1 MIPKSVS
8 EHLEEYI
15 CQEVYVQIAVIK
27 GKDKGTTKAAINKYF
42 SSNHFRDL
50 SEGRPFDHF
59 IDGLKDKCLGKLINS
74 PMRNTKSEDEVILEL
89 QNKLNTLDEA
99 KLNDTY
105 WEIETGEYL
114 SGAQVKELEN
124 QRDEM
129 IKNLDLSKDQ
139 KKSDTVYEMIISFC
153 KKYEDLCKVKYPE
166 APLPLEISKN
176 LN

>member
-139 KKSDTVYEMIISFC
+139 KKSDIVYETIVSFC

>member
-139 KKSDTVYEMIISFC
+139 KKSDTVYETIISFC
-153 KKYEDLCKVKYPE
+153 KKYEDLCKIKYPE

>member
-139 KKSDTVYEMIISFC
+139 KKSDTVYETIISFC

-176 LN
+176 LI

>member
-139 KKSDTVYEMIISFC
+139 KKI
-153 KKYEDLCKVKYPE
+153 
-166 APLPLEISKN
+166 
-176 LN
+176 

>member
-42 SSNHFRDL
+42 SSNHFKDL

-139 KKSDTVYEMIISFC
+139 KKFDTVYETIISFG

>member
-139 KKSDTVYEMIISFC
+139 KKSDIVYETIISFC

>member
-129 IKNLDLSKDQ
+129 IKNLDLSNDQ
-139 KKSDTVYEMIISFC
+139 KKSDTVYETIISFC

>member
-89 QNKLNTLDEA
+89 QNKLNTLDET

-139 KKSDTVYEMIISFC
+139 KKSDTVYETITSFC

-176 LN
+176 

>member
-27 GKDKGTTKAAINKYF
+27 GKEKITTKSAINKYF

-129 IKNLDLSKDQ
+129 IKNLDLSNDQ
-139 KKSDTVYEMIISFC
+139 KKSDTVYETIISFC
-153 KKYEDLCKVKYPE
+153 KKYEDLCKVKYPD

>member
-59 IDGLKDKCLGKLINS
+59 IDGLKDKCLGKLVNS

-89 QNKLNTLDEA
+89 QNKLNTLNET

-124 QRDEM
+124 QRDAM

-139 KKSDTVYEMIISFC
+139 KKSDTVYETIISFC

>member
-124 QRDEM
+124 KRDEM

-139 KKSDTVYEMIISFC
+139 KKSDIVYETIVSFC

>member
-74 PMRNTKSEDEVILEL
+74 PMRKTKSEDEVILEL

-124 QRDEM
+124 QRDAM

-139 KKSDTVYEMIISFC
+139 KKSDTVYETITSFC

-176 LN
+176 

>member
-74 PMRNTKSEDEVILEL
+74 PMRKTKSEDEVILEL

-114 SGAQVKELEN
+114 SGAQVKELET

-129 IKNLDLSKDQ
+129 ITNLDLSKDQ
-139 KKSDTVYEMIISFC
+139 KKTDTVYETIISFC

-176 LN
+176 

>member
-50 SEGRPFDHF
+50 SEGRTFDHF

-74 PMRNTKSEDEVILEL
+74 PMRNTKSEDDVILEL

-139 KKSDTVYEMIISFC
+139 KKSDIVYETIISFC

>member
-129 IKNLDLSKDQ
+129 IKNLDLSKNQ
-139 KKSDTVYEMIISFC
+139 KKSDTVYETIISFC

>member
-74 PMRNTKSEDEVILEL
+74 PMRNTKSEDEIILEL

-139 KKSDTVYEMIISFC
+139 KKADTVYETIISFC

-166 APLPLEISKN
+166 APLLLEISKN

>member
-129 IKNLDLSKDQ
+129 IKNLDLSKDK
-139 KKSDTVYEMIISFC
+139 KKSDTVYETIISFC

>member
-129 IKNLDLSKDQ
+129 IKNLDLSKDK

>member
-139 KKSDTVYEMIISFC
+139 KKSDTVFEKIISFC